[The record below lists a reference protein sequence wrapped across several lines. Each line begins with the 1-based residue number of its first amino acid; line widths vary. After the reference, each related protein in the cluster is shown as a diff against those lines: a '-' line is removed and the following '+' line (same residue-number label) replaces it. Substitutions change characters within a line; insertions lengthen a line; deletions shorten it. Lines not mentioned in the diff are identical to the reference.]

1 VTATAGATHRRCPVC
16 GADDSVACWHKAGFT
31 VVHCARCGMRY
42 TNPVPDQFGGS
53 YYADR
58 GGSFYLAADKLAAD
72 YASVRFERE
81 LRLFREFV
89 PRGRVL
95 DVGCSS
101 GAFLFQ
107 LRQRGDYD
115 VIGTD
120 VATGALDHA
129 ASRGIPVIR
138 ESFLEHDFGPQRF
151 AAVTFWAVLEHVLDP
166 AAFLRRAADLV
177 EPGGHVFALVPN
189 ARSLATRLLGAKY
202 RYVLTEHVNYFDRAS
217 LTTLGGRCP
226 GLEVVAVRTTHF
238 NPVVL
243 WQDWRRGGQPVPDAE
258 RIALLK
264 QTTGWKQSRSLAWV
278 RPLYRA
284 AEAALGTCGLADNLA
299 VVWRRR

>member
-1 VTATAGATHRRCPVC
+1 MNTPPAALPRVCPVC
-16 GADDSVACWHKAGFT
+16 GADAGDPLWTKAGFT
-31 VVHCARCGMRY
+31 VVRCAGCGMRY
-42 TNPVPDQFGGS
+42 TNPVPPQFTGS

-58 GGSFYLAADKLAAD
+58 SGSFYLAADKLAAD

-89 PRGRVL
+89 PAGRVL

-107 LRQRGDYD
+107 LRQRGDYG
-115 VIGTD
+115 VTGTD

-138 ESFLEHDFGPQRF
+138 ESFLEHDFGSQRF
-151 AAVTFWAVLEHVLDP
+151 AAITFWAVLEHVLEP
-166 AAFLRRAADLV
+166 GAFLRRAADLV

-202 RYVLTEHVNYFDRAS
+202 RYIFPEHVNYFDRAS
-217 LTTLGGRCP
+217 LTALGAREP
-226 GLEVVAVRTTHF
+226 RLEVVATRTTHF

-243 WQDWRRGGQPVPDAE
+243 WQDWRRGGELVSDAE
-258 RIALLK
+258 RVALLK
-264 QTTGWKQSRSLAWV
+264 RTTGWKQRRALAWT

-284 AEAALGTCGLADNLA
+284 AEAVLGAAGLADNLA